1 MNQSSWFHGSSLL
14 TSDLV
19 LCFLIYKVHGA
30 VLVLVCWPHFIL
42 LSVFDPKFYF
52 LFTLIRVPESVYSYS
67 NQLEMRKKSKL
78 AWSPAAVTPVSP
90 SLLQFHSACCLF
102 FAFIICLHRSAA
114 WLLLG
119 LTGWA
124 SFRGSSQEQSSWC
137 FRSDPVF
144 HLEAPLA
151 LIKPWSHLTSAKI
164 QLSLPLAI
172 YLSPKSSRVNIRLLR
187 AVWIVDASIGA
198 WSTC

>member
-14 TSDLV
+14 TYDM
-19 LCFLIYKVHGA
+19 

-42 LSVFDPKFYF
+42 LSVFDPKLSPYF
-52 LFTLIRVPESVYSYS
+52 LFTLIRVPESMYSFS
-67 NQLEMRKKSKL
+67 NQLEMCKKSKL
-78 AWSPAAVTPVSP
+78 AWNPAAVTPVSP
-90 SLLQFHSACCLF
+90 SLSQFHSACCLF
-102 FAFIICLHRSAA
+102 FAFTFCRHRSAA

-124 SFRGSSQEQSSWC
+124 SFTGSSQEQSSWRL
-137 FRSDPVF
+137 RSDPVF

-164 QLSLPLAI
+164 QLSLPLAM